1 MLLVWGYGGESC
13 TTTILPDKE
22 DKDHYHQGKIV
33 IVQLSPPELQKS
45 NIDAIAGFIGG
56 VLVAIVVGV
65 ILVIFIR

>member
-1 MLLVWGYGGESC
+1 MSSLS
-13 TTTILPDKE
+13 
-22 DKDHYHQGKIV
+22 GKIA
-33 IVQLSPPELQKS
+33 IVQLSPPDLQKS